1 MTNFNNLYQL
11 IETKYKPRSAWNKGV
26 KEYAL
31 ELAEMLFEN
40 YTRFHDEVCDPNLL
54 EKTLLNGA
62 SNWSEYSYGGCSLV
76 CGGQIAERL
85 STKTELK
92 LTKNGEKQPNKNEN
106 WLDVQARAL
115 YQASNIVKRILF
127 MKEE

>member
-11 IETKYKPRSAWNKGV
+11 IETKYNPCSAWKKGV

-31 ELAEMLFEN
+31 ELAETLVEN
-40 YTRFHDEVCDPNLL
+40 YTSDDVCNFNIL
-54 EKTLLNGA
+54 KKALLNGA
-62 SNWSEYSYGGCSLV
+62 SSWNEYSYGGCSLI
-76 CGGQIAERL
+76 CDTEIAERL

-92 LTKNGEKQPNKNEN
+92 LTKNGEKQPNKNET

-115 YQASNIVKRILF
+115 FQASNIVAKVLF
-127 MKEE
+127 MEV